1 MKKAFLICIAA
12 LATGAGALAQNEVD
26 ALRFSQLTFGGSG
39 RFMGMGGSF
48 GALGGDISALSFN
61 PAGIAVYRK
70 NEFSFTPA
78 FYSQTSSS
86 LYRGTGSSEIKHNFN
101 IGHLGLEGSFLNK

>member
-1 MKKAFLICIAA
+1 MKKAFLLCIAA

-26 ALRFSQLTFGGSG
+26 ALRYSQLTFGGSA
-39 RFMGMGGSF
+39 RFMGMSGAF
-48 GALGGDISALSFN
+48 GALGGDISSLSFN

-78 FYSQTSSS
+78 FYSQSTSS
-86 LYRGTGSSEIKHNFN
+86 LYNGTGSRELKHNFN
-101 IGHLGLEGSFLNK
+101 FSHLG